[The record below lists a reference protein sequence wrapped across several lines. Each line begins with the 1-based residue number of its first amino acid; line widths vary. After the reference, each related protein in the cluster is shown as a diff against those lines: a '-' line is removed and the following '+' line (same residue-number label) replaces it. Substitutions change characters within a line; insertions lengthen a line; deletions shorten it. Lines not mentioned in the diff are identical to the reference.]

1 MWVLSHSVVSDSVR
15 NRLDCSPPGSSIH
28 ETSQATVLEWVAI
41 SFSRGSSPPRDRTC
55 VSYIS
60 YIGRRILYRCPTWEK
75 QDCPGGPVVKTAF
88 PTVGLRVWSLFEELI
103 PYMLCGT
110 AKKKKKNY
118 WYLSAISIST
128 LNIES
133 NYSVKINYLEKNWD
147 LNPLGQLF
155 SNILALTLL
164 YTFKNCLGF
173 KVFYVYVNYT
183 YWYLLSHIIIQNWN

>member
-110 AKKKKKNY
+110 AKKKKKK
-118 WYLSAISIST
+118 LLILISHQYFN
-128 LNIES
+128 LEHW
-133 NYSVKINYLEKNWD
+133 VKLFCKNK
-147 LNPLGQLF
+147 LPRKKLRP
-155 SNILALTLL
+155 
-164 YTFKNCLGF
+164 
-173 KVFYVYVNYT
+173 
-183 YWYLLSHIIIQNWN
+183 